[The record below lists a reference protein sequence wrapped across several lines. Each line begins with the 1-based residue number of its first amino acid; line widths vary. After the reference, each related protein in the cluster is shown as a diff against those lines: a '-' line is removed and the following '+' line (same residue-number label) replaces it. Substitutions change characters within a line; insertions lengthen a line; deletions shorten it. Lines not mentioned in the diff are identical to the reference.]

1 MNIHSYKGVIME
13 KIETIIKLSEFFK
26 VFADSTRLRILEV
39 LLKGETNV
47 NNISILINVSQSA
60 VSHQLKNLRASNLVK
75 TRKEGQTI
83 YYSIADNHIK
93 TIMKYG
99 IEHIKEGIKL

>member
-1 MNIHSYKGVIME
+1 MNTHSYKGVIME

-26 VFADSTRLRILEV
+26 VFADSTRLKILEI